1 MSGLGAP
8 ARTATPYPERVRFV
22 FESAATLPPA
32 INPSRAAG
40 GAAITSKA
48 SPPLIRPTNSELS
61 PVIALSLCP
70 EFFSNSGPI
79 SPSTVQM
86 ARDAK
91 TFSSADHAVPC
102 GKHTNRYAI
111 NESRACRGAIES
123 FSEKIRRGYT
133 GVTRARA
140 LPLKYWK
147 IITPRIVRCVIQIEH
162 NLHAFANAMWDV
174 R

>member
-1 MSGLGAP
+1 
-8 ARTATPYPERVRFV
+8 
-22 FESAATLPPA
+22 
-32 INPSRAAG
+32 
-40 GAAITSKA
+40 
-48 SPPLIRPTNSELS
+48 
-61 PVIALSLCP
+61 
-70 EFFSNSGPI
+70 
-79 SPSTVQM
+79 M

-111 NESRACRGAIES
+111 NESRACCGAIES

-147 IITPRIVRCVIQIEH
+147 IITPRIVRCVIQIGH
-162 NLHAFANAMWDV
+162 NLRFCECHVGCPSWVIHVIAAILALSGSPQERTFGQSQ
-174 R
+174 RL